1 MIQSAGNPAASI
13 KYVALIMAS
22 QKNVNKYETDKKIE
36 LMIPPRYRIKTLR
49 ANLSQDLLYCSNLCK
64 PHLSPYRLKASTC
77 LKIVEKRSKKLVK

>member
-64 PHLSPYRLKASTC
+64 PQLLNIPLDTSLAIQTQS
-77 LKIVEKRSKKLVK
+77 